1 MPQREASSWRPF
13 RRPLAAISLT
23 GLGPGQPCS
32 CQRSPM
38 LHGQAHR
45 VPGPHGSGLVEQSL
59 TLWGQLKGGAQHCV
73 SMCEGA

>member
-1 MPQREASSWRPF
+1 
-13 RRPLAAISLT
+13 
-23 GLGPGQPCS
+23 
-32 CQRSPM
+32 M